1 MNTGNRL
8 RLFDLTMIVITLV
21 IGMGIFRTPVNVAA
35 ATPDAATF
43 YLVWVLGG
51 LVAFCGALTYAE
63 IGSRLPVRGGYYK
76 VFSVA
81 YHPAVAF
88 AVNCIILVS
97 NAASLSMVAL
107 IGGEYL
113 SGILFSD
120 GGSNPARMEQIQT
133 GIAFCAVLLFYFV
146 NLLGLKMSATTQ
158 NLLGLIKIGLIL
170 LLISALFFGGAA
182 AENTVVLQPKA
193 TSLADYLK
201 ALGTGLVA
209 VSFTYGGYQQSIN
222 FGGEVS
228 NPARN
233 IPRGIFIGI
242 CVIILLYLCI
252 NMAYVRVIGFAQLGQ
267 SNNIAALLA
276 GKILGSGVEKI
287 LSVFFFLGVLAY
299 VNVLLMSNPRVMF
312 AMSEDGILPGVFQK
326 THPRTGALTVSL
338 TVFTA
343 ICLLVIF
350 WARAFDRILSFS
362 IFLDCIGMMLSAATI
377 FILRGRSGGERAIDQ
392 YRMRWYPLIPVVF
405 IIAYLFIALSIV
417 VNYRENNHAALTGL
431 FMMGVFALLY
441 FLIRKAGASS
451 ARR

>member
-35 ATPDAATF
+35 ATPDASTF
-43 YLVWVLGG
+43 YLAWVLGG

-97 NAASLSMVAL
+97 NAASLAMVAL
-107 IGGEYL
+107 VGGEYL
-113 SGILFSD
+113 TGILLPPVN
-120 GGSNPARMEQIQT
+120 SNTVKVEQIQT

-146 NLLGLKMSATTQ
+146 NLMGLNMSAKTQ
-158 NLLGLIKIGLIL
+158 NILGLIKIGLIL
-170 LLISALFFGGAA
+170 LLISALFFGGTA

-193 TSLADYLK
+193 NSLADYLK

-222 FGGEVS
+222 FGGEVH

-252 NMAYVRVIGFAQLGQ
+252 NMAYVRVIGFPQLGQ

-276 GKILGSGVEKI
+276 GKILGPGVEKI

-312 AMSEDGILPGVFQK
+312 AMSEDGIFPGIFQK

-338 TVFTA
+338 SVFTA
-343 ICLLVIF
+343 ICLLIIF

-377 FILRGRSGGERAIDQ
+377 FILRRRAGGERSNEQ

-431 FMMGVFALLY
+431 IMMGVFALLY